1 MHKHK
6 EILPLRP
13 PNPGRPLHKEIH
25 YKVTT
30 QYLYSRQT
38 LIYKEKLDHCQK
50 LFTLQL
56 LLTC

>member
-1 MHKHK
+1 MDK

-13 PNPGRPLHKEIH
+13 PNPGRPLHKEAH

-30 QYLYSRQT
+30 QYLYNTQT
-38 LIYKEKLDHCQK
+38 LIYDENLNHYQK
-50 LFTLQL
+50 LFTRQL

>member
-1 MHKHK
+1 MDK

-13 PNPGRPLHKEIH
+13 PNPGRPLHKEAH

-30 QYLYSRQT
+30 QYLYNTQT
-38 LIYKEKLDHCQK
+38 LIYDENLNHCQK
-50 LFTLQL
+50 LFTRQL